1 MKAFLRSFGY
11 VRELEDRIAE
21 LEKEIARTNATI
33 ASMNRYIEQL
43 ETLKGYLE
51 QQIADM
57 KRGYRP

>member
-1 MKAFLRSFGY
+1 MKALLRRFAY
-11 VRELEDRIAE
+11 VRDLEARIAE
-21 LEKEIARTNATI
+21 LEKEAARKDATI

-51 QQIADM
+51 QQISEM

>member
-1 MKAFLRSFGY
+1 MKAFLRLFDY
-11 VRELEDRIAE
+11 VRDLEARIAE
-21 LEKEIARTNATI
+21 LEKEAARKDAAM

-57 KRGYRP
+57 KRGHRP

>member
-11 VRELEDRIAE
+11 VRDLENRIAE
-21 LEKEIARTNATI
+21 LEKEIARKDAAI

>member
-11 VRELEDRIAE
+11 VRDLEDRIAE
-21 LEKEIARTNATI
+21 LEKESARKDAAM

>member
-1 MKAFLRSFGY
+1 MKGVLRRFAY
-11 VRELEDRIAE
+11 VRSLEERIAE
-21 LEKEIARTNATI
+21 LEKEAARKDAAM

-51 QQIADM
+51 QQIAEM

>member
-11 VRELEDRIAE
+11 VRDLEDRIAE